1 MKASEL
7 RDLDAG
13 ELAARLAEAKKELFN
28 LRFQNVTSQLDN
40 SSRLGEVRRDIARIF
55 TVMAERELSDEAVP
69 AGQAAR
75 SPRKAQTRRQRRGI
89 RGKGRS

>member
-7 RDLDAG
+7 RDLDEG
-13 ELAARLAEAKKELFN
+13 ELAAKLAEAKKELFN

-55 TVMAERELSDEAVP
+55 TVMAEREGAEADL
-69 AGQAAR
+69 AGAR
-75 SPRKAQTRRQRRGI
+75 AVKGSRKQTRRQRRGL

>member
-13 ELAARLAEAKKELFN
+13 DLALRLREAKEELFN

-40 SSRLGEVRRDIARIF
+40 SNRLGEVRRDIARIF
-55 TVMAERELSDEAVP
+55 TVMAERENEEAGGT
-69 AGQAAR
+69 A
-75 SPRKAQTRRQRRGI
+75 PRLRKPQTRRQRKAERA
-89 RGKGRS
+89 KGRS

>member
-13 ELAARLAEAKKELFN
+13 ELAAKLTEAKKELFN

-55 TVMAERELSDEAVP
+55 TVMAERELSDGAVP
-69 AGQAAR
+69 AGKAAR
-75 SPRKAQTRRQRRGI
+75 SPKAQTRRQRRGI

>member
-1 MKASEL
+1 MTMKASEL
-7 RDLDAG
+7 RDLDAND
-13 ELAARLAEAKKELFN
+13 LALRLREAKEELFN

-55 TVMAERELSDEAVP
+55 TVMAERENEVAGEA
-69 AGQAAR
+69 GRTAR
-75 SPRKAQTRRQRRGI
+75 PRKAQSRRQRRGL

>member
-1 MKASEL
+1 MQTSEL

-13 ELAARLAEAKKELFN
+13 ELAAKLAEAKKELFN

-55 TVMAERELSDEAVP
+55 TIMAERERSDEAGLA
-69 AGQAAR
+69 AGQR
-75 SPRKAQTRRQRRGI
+75 GPRKAQTRRQRRES
-89 RGKGRS
+89 RAKGRS